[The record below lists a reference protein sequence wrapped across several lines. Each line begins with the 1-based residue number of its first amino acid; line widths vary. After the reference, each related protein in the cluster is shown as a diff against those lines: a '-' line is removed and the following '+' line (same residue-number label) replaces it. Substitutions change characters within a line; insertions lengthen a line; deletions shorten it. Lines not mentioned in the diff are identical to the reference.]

1 MKPVTKS
8 VLLAVVVAAI
18 VYLAEFA
25 WQYSLLLAHQP
36 GVAKPA
42 DVTGVPPSAAWLFA
56 APYAIF
62 AHVGTFIVS
71 FGAIRILRSGRN
83 GSH

>member
-8 VLLAVVVAAI
+8 MLFALVVATI
-18 VYLAEFA
+18 VYFAEFA

-36 GVAKPA
+36 GVAKPS
-42 DVTGVPPSAAWLFA
+42 DVTGFPPSAAWLFA
-56 APYAIF
+56 LPYAIF
-62 AHVGTFIVS
+62 ALVASFIVA
-71 FGAIRILRSGRN
+71 FAVTRILGASRN